1 MKNPYWLASGA
12 AILLVGGALGVLA
25 APSQARTAYASGTKT
40 SLTVTGQANW
50 NVTPNQASV
59 TLGDQESAKTAS
71 QALQHSNQVTQAII
85 QAIEKDGVK
94 ASAIATSGLN
104 LSPMYGQSSGMVSPP
119 ITGYQAMNMVT
130 VTLHQMSQVGGVID
144 GAAAAG
150 ANQIQGI
157 NFGVGNTSSAYKLVY
172 KAALADARNQA
183 QAILGPLHER
193 ILGIRSIQA
202 QQSGSGV
209 TVNETRMTAAYSV
222 PVMPG
227 STPVQAQ
234 VTVVYRVGP

>member
-1 MKNPYWLASGA
+1 MKSPYWLASGV

-25 APSQARTAYASGTKT
+25 APSPARTAYASAAKT
-40 SLTVTGQANW
+40 NLTVTGQANW

-144 GAAAAG
+144 RAAAAG

-157 NFGVGNTSSAYKLVY
+157 NFGVGNTSSAYQLVY

-183 QAILGPLHER
+183 QAILSPLHER

-209 TVNETRMTAAYSV
+209 TVTEARMAPAYSV

-227 STPVQAQ
+227 STPVEAQ